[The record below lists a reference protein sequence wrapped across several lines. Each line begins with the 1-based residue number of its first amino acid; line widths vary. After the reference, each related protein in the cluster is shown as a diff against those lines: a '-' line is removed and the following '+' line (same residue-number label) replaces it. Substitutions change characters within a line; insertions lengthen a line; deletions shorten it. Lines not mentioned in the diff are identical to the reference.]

1 MGTSILI
8 KLFNPIFAVTMSS
21 SFYLFLSTL
30 NSLTL
35 TFSLSTFVFSSFFFL
50 LYFWYICALLRLTFY
65 IFLFLF
71 CSLLYFYNLSSWVRC
86 FIFLYNLCLLL
97 PLSFFPLFYLSFSSL
112 LYLLAAFNS
121 IASFMLPSFPEP
133 VINPGT
139 ESSSSHHT
147 ANNLSDTPTTT
158 YFIHKYSA
166 TLFRS
171 CWRHLQEGGSTNDVT
186 GSCRL

>member
-1 MGTSILI
+1 
-8 KLFNPIFAVTMSS
+8 MSS

-97 PLSFFPLFYLSFSSL
+97 PLSFFPLFCIFWPHL
-112 LYLLAAFNS
+112 
-121 IASFMLPSFPEP
+121 IQ
-133 VINPGT
+133 
-139 ESSSSHHT
+139 SHHSCCHRFLNQWSIRALRAVHLIT
-147 ANNLSDTPTTT
+147 QQIISPTHPQLLILYT
-158 YFIHKYSA
+158 
-166 TLFRS
+166 
-171 CWRHLQEGGSTNDVT
+171 STRPRFFVLVGDIYKRAVLPMT
-186 GSCRL
+186 SPDHVGCRLRMTRWWNK

>member
-1 MGTSILI
+1 
-8 KLFNPIFAVTMSS
+8 MSS
-21 SFYLFLSTL
+21 PL
-30 NSLTL
+30 
-35 TFSLSTFVFSSFFFL
+35 SFFFSTFDIFV
-50 LYFWYICALLRLTFY
+50 LYYVLRFIFSYFYFALFCISIIFLREFNVLFFY
-65 IFLFLF
+65 IIVVFFFLFHL
-71 CSLLYFYNLSSWVRC
+71 
-86 FIFLYNLCLLL
+86 
-97 PLSFFPLFYLSFSSL
+97 FPLFYLSFSSL

-171 CWRHLQEGGSTNDVT
+171 CWRHLQKGGSTNDVT

>member
-1 MGTSILI
+1 
-8 KLFNPIFAVTMSS
+8 MSS

-147 ANNLSDTPTTT
+147 PTHPQLLILYT
-158 YFIHKYSA
+158 
-166 TLFRS
+166 
-171 CWRHLQEGGSTNDVT
+171 STRPRFFVLVGDIYKRAVLPMT
-186 GSCRL
+186 SPDHVGCRLRMTRWWNK